1 MPQAQIVR
9 SWTDGDRA
17 YLAVRVANDVANT
30 DTEYIGSVLIDDAWQ
45 AMSAAEKRAALI
57 AAAKAE
63 RDRSRALVAAVAGQD
78 LGITETVSV

>member
-78 LGITETVSV
+78 LGITGTVSV